1 MGSLLSIGI
10 SALNAAQAG
19 LLTTS
24 HNISNVNT
32 PNYSRQQVV
41 QTTNTPQFTGG
52 GFLGQGVHVETVR
65 RIYSDSLQQQ
75 VQQANAGSSQ
85 LNSYY
90 TQIQQIDNLLADPS
104 SGLSPALNDFFN
116 GVQAVA
122 SNPNNTPSRQAMLSS
137 AQTLS
142 SRFADI
148 NNRFAQLRGDVNQ
161 QARISVD
168 QINST
173 AQGIASLNQSIALA
187 NSNASQG
194 QVPNDMLDQRDALI
208 TALNKEIGAT
218 VVKQSDGSINV
229 FIGNGQTLVMGN
241 QANRLAAVPDTQDP
255 SNLQLALLTGT
266 ATMRLSSDGLQGG
279 NLAGLIAFRDQSLNA
294 AENALGRVAIALSS
308 TFNDQHQLGLDQN
321 GQPGTAFFAAGS
333 PQVVAAAGNSAVSP
347 VGAIGVSISSL
358 NQLTTS
364 DYRLQRVGTNYNVTR
379 LSDNTVTT
387 FAGLPPSIN
396 IDGLTLSITSALT
409 SGDSFLVQ
417 PTRTGA
423 RDFSVAITD
432 TAKIAAADATSVQ
445 VSSATGNTGSAIAS
459 ALSIVSPPNAD
470 LQKPVTITFNTVPAG
485 TYNVS
490 GTGTGIPATNQVY
503 TSGSVITY
511 NGWSMTLS
519 GTPAPLDTFTVAGDT
534 GVADNRNALLLAGL
548 QTQTTV
554 GGTTLQ
560 GAYAQ
565 MVSQMG
571 GQAHQ
576 LQVTSAA
583 QDNLLSQV
591 QQARD
596 SVSAVNLDEEAA
608 NLLRYQQSYLAASK
622 TIGAASTMF
631 DSIMALFN

>member
-10 SALNAAQAG
+10 SALNAAQTG

-41 QTTNTPQFTGG
+41 QATNTPQFTGG
-52 GFLGQGVHVETVR
+52 GFIGQGVHVDTVR

-122 SNPNNTPSRQAMLSS
+122 SNPNDTPSRQAMLSS

-161 QARISVD
+161 QVRISVD

-194 QVPNDMLDQRDALI
+194 QVPNDLLDQRDALI

-218 VVKQSDGSINV
+218 VVNQSDGSVNV

-241 QANRLAAVPDTQDP
+241 QANKLAAVPDTQDP
-255 SNLQLALLTGT
+255 SNLQLALLTGA
-266 ATMRLSSDGLQGG
+266 ATMRLPSVGLQGG
-279 NLAGLIAFRDQSLNA
+279 NLAGLLAFRDQSLNS
-294 AENALGRVAIALSS
+294 AENALGRVAIGLSS
-308 TFNDQHQLGLDQN
+308 VFNAQHELGQDQN
-321 GQPGTAFFAAGS
+321 GALGTAFFTAGS
-333 PQVVAAAGNSAVSP
+333 PQVIAATGNSVSA
-347 VGAIGVSISSL
+347 AIGVNISSL

-364 DYRLQRVGTNYNVTR
+364 DYRLQYDGANYNLTR
-379 LSDNTVTT
+379 LSDNTVQT
-387 FAGLPPSIN
+387 FATLPQTV
-396 IDGLTLSITSALT
+396 DGLTLSITSPLA
-409 SGDSFLVQ
+409 SGDSFLIQ
-417 PTRTGA
+417 PTHTGA
-423 RDFSVAITD
+423 RDFSVAISD
-432 TAKIAAADATSVQ
+432 TAKIAAAAPVRA
-445 VSSATGNTGSAIAS
+445 SSGIPNTGSAAAS
-459 ALSIVSPPNAD
+459 ALSVTSPPPTNAN
-470 LQKPVTITFNTVPAG
+470 LQQSVTITFTAAG
-485 TYNVS
+485 AFNVS
-490 GTGTGIPATNQVY
+490 GTGTGNPTGVAY
-503 TSGSVITY
+503 TSGNVISY
-511 NGWSMTLS
+511 NGWNLTLS
-519 GTPAPLDTFTVAGDT
+519 GTPAAGDTFTVAANST

-548 QTQTTV
+548 QTQNAV

-565 MVSQMG
+565 MVSQVG
-571 GQAHQ
+571 SQAHQ
-576 LQVTSAA
+576 LQVASAA

-608 NLLRYQQSYLAASK
+608 NLLRYQQAYLAASK
-622 TIGAASTMF
+622 TIAAASTMF
-631 DSIMALFN
+631 DAVMKLFN

>member
-10 SALNAAQAG
+10 TALNAAQTG
-19 LLTTS
+19 LQTTS

-41 QTTNTPQFTGG
+41 QSTNTPQFTGS
-52 GFLGQGVHVETVR
+52 GFIGQGVHVDTVR

-90 TQIQQIDNLLADPS
+90 SQIRQIDNLLADPS

-122 SNPNNTPSRQAMLSS
+122 SNPNDTPSRQAMLSS

-148 NNRFAQLRGDVNQ
+148 NNRFAQLRDDVNQ
-161 QARISVD
+161 QVQTSID

-173 AQGIASLNQSIALA
+173 AQQIASLNQSIVLA
-187 NSNASQG
+187 NGNASQG
-194 QVPNDMLDQRDALI
+194 QVPNDLLDQRDALI

-218 VVKQSDGSINV
+218 VVKQSDGSVNV
-229 FIGNGQTLVMGN
+229 FIGNGQSLVMGGQTN
-241 QANRLAAVPDTQDP
+241 TLAAVADNQDP
-255 SNLQLALLTGT
+255 SNLQIALLTGA
-266 ATMRLSSDGLQGG
+266 ATMRVPNGGLQGG
-279 NLAGLIAFRDQSLNA
+279 NLAGLFAFRDESLNS

-308 TFNDQHQLGLDQN
+308 VFNDQHRLGQDQS
-321 GQPGTAFFAAGS
+321 GRLGTAFFTAGS
-333 PQVVAAAGNSAVSP
+333 PQVVAATGNG
-347 VGAIGVSISSL
+347 GATIGVSISSL

-364 DYRLQRVGTNYNVTR
+364 DYRLQYDSVTKYSLTR
-379 LSDNTVTT
+379 LSDNTVQT
-387 FAGLPPSIN
+387 FAGLPQT
-396 IDGLTLSITSALT
+396 IDGLTLSITSPLT
-409 SGDSFLVQ
+409 SGDSFLIE

-423 RDFSVAITD
+423 RDFGVAISD
-432 TAKIAAADATSVQ
+432 TAKIAAAAPVRA
-445 VSSATGNTGSAIAS
+445 SSAIGNTGSVTAP
-459 ALSIVSPPNAD
+459 ALSVVSPPPTNAN
-470 LQKPVTITFNTVPAG
+470 LQQSVTITFSAAG
-485 TYNVS
+485 TFDVS
-490 GTGTGIPATNQVY
+490 GTGTGNPTGVAY
-503 TSGSVITY
+503 TSGNVISY

-519 GTPAPLDTFTVAGDT
+519 GTPAAGDIFTVAANST

-548 QTQTTV
+548 QTQKTV

-565 MVSQMG
+565 MVSQVG
-571 GQAHQ
+571 SQAHQ

-608 NLLRYQQSYLAASK
+608 NLLHYQQAYLAASK
-622 TIGAASTMF
+622 TIAAANTMF
-631 DSIMALFN
+631 DAIMALFN